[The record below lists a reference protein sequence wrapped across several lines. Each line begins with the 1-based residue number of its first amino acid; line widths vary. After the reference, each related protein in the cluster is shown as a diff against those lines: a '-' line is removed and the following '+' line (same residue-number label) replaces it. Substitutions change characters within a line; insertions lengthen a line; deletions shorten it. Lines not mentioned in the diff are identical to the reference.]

1 MRPTIMR
8 PWALP
13 ILGAVAL
20 SLAVPSGAEARPRF
34 GPAAVLGVFAGAMF
48 GGFRHAGR
56 HHHRR
61 PAMHAAAG
69 PRSGVRSARRAA
81 STRRSV
87 ASTPQPPA
95 SPPQVPP
102 DTTAERERAPERMAA
117 VFWSDAA
124 ADLADYVLL
133 PSGNSRFWTH
143 GYDGIVEAAFAAS
156 DAADQRGARARPA
169 ASRLS
174 DAGAPNTPVA
184 SADACGQTSASADAF
199 IEKIDRAVEPTASQ
213 RDALEELR
221 GALARAI
228 ERITSSCSAAMPV
241 SLAQRLNAIQD
252 RIWAMHDALLTIR
265 LPFERFYNA
274 LSEEQRQRLRGEAPR
289 PAEIAANATEGRGG
303 GATDGRGEM
312 CLEPSAGV
320 ADWMMRTIE
329 RATPR
334 EEERAGVEAMRT
346 RSAAMAQLV
355 AASCPSD
362 PRPDA
367 MSRVAAATDRLDVML
382 FAVMNVSPMLQHFY
396 DSLDD
401 KQKAGLARALRQ
413 TRRSGAVGGRS

>member
-1 MRPTIMR
+1 MR

-20 SLAVPSGAEARPRF
+20 SLAVPSGAEARLRF
-34 GPAAVLGVFAGAMF
+34 APGAVLGAFAGAMF

-56 HHHRR
+56 HHYRR
-61 PAMHAAAG
+61 HAMHAAAG
-69 PRSGVRSARRAA
+69 SRSGARLARRAA
-81 STRRSV
+81 GTRRSV
-87 ASTPQPPA
+87 ASTPQPP

-102 DTTAERERAPERMAA
+102 DTSADRAPERRAA
-117 VFWSDAA
+117 VFWPDAA

-133 PSGNSRFWTH
+133 PSGNGRFWTH
-143 GYDGIVEAAFAAS
+143 GYDSIVEGAFAAS

-169 ASRLS
+169 APRLS

-184 SADACGQTSASADAF
+184 SADACGATSATADAF
-199 IEKIDRAVEPTASQ
+199 IAKIDRAVEPTASQ

-228 ERITSSCSAAMPV
+228 ERITTSCPAAMPASV
-241 SLAQRLNAIQD
+241 AQRLNAIQD

-289 PAEIAANATEGRGG
+289 PAEIAANATEGRG
-303 GATDGRGEM
+303 AADGRGEM
-312 CLEPSAGV
+312 CLEPSAGM

-329 RATPR
+329 RAAPR
-334 EEERAGVEAMRT
+334 EQQRAGVEAMRM

-382 FAVMNVSPMLQHFY
+382 FTVMSVSPMLQQFY

-413 TRRSGAVGGRS
+413 ARR

>member
-1 MRPTIMR
+1 MR

-13 ILGAVAL
+13 IVGAVAL
-20 SLAVPSGAEARPRF
+20 SLAIPSAAQARLRF
-34 GPAAVLGVFAGAMF
+34 GPGAVLGAFAGAMF

-61 PAMHAAAG
+61 VVAHASVS
-69 PRSGVRSARRAA
+69 PRSGAHFRGRAF
-81 STRRSV
+81 STPRSV
-87 ASTPQPPA
+87 GKLQQPPA
-95 SPPQVPP
+95 NPPQAPQ
-102 DTTAERERAPERMAA
+102 DTSAQRAPEPMAA
-117 VFWSDAA
+117 TFWPDAA

-143 GYDGIVEAAFAAS
+143 GYDSMVEAAFAGS
-156 DAADQRGARARPA
+156 DAADQGGARARA
-169 ASRLS
+169 AAPRLS

-184 SADACGQTSASADAF
+184 SADPCGATSASADGF
-199 IEKIDRAVEPTASQ
+199 IDKIDRAVEPNGSQ

-228 ERITSSCSAAMPV
+228 GRIATSCPAAMPV

-265 LPFERFYNA
+265 LPFERFYDA
-274 LSEEQRQRLRGEAPR
+274 LSEEQRQRLRGKAPA
-289 PAEIAANATEGRGG
+289 PVDVAANATDGRRHGTTDAGG
-303 GATDGRGEM
+303 GI

-320 ADWMMRTIE
+320 ADWMMRAIE
-329 RATPR
+329 RAAPSEQQR
-334 EEERAGVEAMRT
+334 GGVEAMRMQ
-346 RSAAMAQLV
+346 SATMARLV

-367 MSRVAAATDRLDVML
+367 MGRVAAATDRLDVML
-382 FAVMNVSPMLQHFY
+382 FAVMSVSPMLQQFY

-413 TRRSGAVGGRS
+413 ARRSGAVGGRS

>member
-1 MRPTIMR
+1 MRS
-8 PWALP
+8 WALP
-13 ILGAVAL
+13 IVSAVAL

-34 GPAAVLGVFAGAMF
+34 GPGAVLGAFAGAMF

-61 PAMHAAAG
+61 AAMHATAS
-69 PRSGVRSARRAA
+69 PRSAARSQRRTAG
-81 STRRSV
+81 RPQSV
-87 ASTPQPPA
+87 ARAPQPPTK
-95 SPPQVPP
+95 PPQVPP
-102 DTTAERERAPERMAA
+102 DTSAERAPEPMPAA
-117 VFWSDAA
+117 FWPDAA

-143 GYDGIVEAAFAAS
+143 GYDSIVEAAFAAS
-156 DAADQRGARARPA
+156 DAADQRGARARRA
-169 ASRLS
+169 APRLS
-174 DAGAPNTPVA
+174 DAGAPNTSVA
-184 SADACGQTSASADAF
+184 SADPCGPSASADAF

-228 ERITSSCSAAMPV
+228 ERITTSCPAAMPV
-241 SLAQRLNAIQD
+241 NLAQRLNAIVN

-274 LSEEQRQRLRGEAPR
+274 LSEEQRQRLRGEAPS
-289 PAEIAANATEGRGG
+289 PADVAANATERRGG
-303 GATDGRGEM
+303 GVVDRGAEM
-312 CLEPSAGV
+312 CLEPSAGM

-329 RATPR
+329 RAAPR
-334 EEERAGVEAMRT
+334 EQQRAGGETMRT
-346 RSAAMAQLV
+346 RSAAMAKLV

-367 MSRVAAATDRLDVML
+367 MNRVAAATDRLDVML
-382 FAVMNVSPMLQHFY
+382 FAAMNVSPMLQHVY
-396 DSLDD
+396 DSLDE
-401 KQKAGLARALRQ
+401 KQKAGLARALHQ
-413 TRRSGAVGGRS
+413 AKRSGAVGGRS